1 MKFAEL
7 HDANPDK
14 TLFSRENSCF
24 FYENQCFSNYE
35 QPENDEDLESLM
47 NFLDKSSNRDP
58 VQKLRQDSENEI
70 LNKGKSDEIQKNLK
84 FQPEKLVLNDLLVK
98 ISF

>member
-1 MKFAEL
+1 
-7 HDANPDK
+7 
-14 TLFSRENSCF
+14 
-24 FYENQCFSNYE
+24 
-35 QPENDEDLESLM
+35 M